1 MAKQFHKPH
10 YSETLKAAAIQTC
23 QDYKVGIFIVAYNA
37 DKFIAEVLNRI
48 PDFIAQRVSEI
59 FIIDDHSSDS
69 TFSTAKLAA
78 TSFPESKI
86 RVYRTPSNQGY
97 GGNQRLGY
105 LYAIEK
111 GLDIVVLLHGDGQYA
126 PEYLPHILAVYSQDK
141 TVDAVYGSRFMPP
154 ISALKG
160 GMPLYKWI
168 GNRILTRIQGKL
180 TGSPLSEMHS
190 GYRSYRISS
199 MAKVPFQLNSR
210 DFDFDSDIIIQFSAA
225 GLKIAEVPIPTYYGD
240 EICHVNGLKYAWQ
253 CIRSSLQYR
262 CMQFELFYE
271 KKYDIKTLGKSPY
284 TRKNSPQTTHGYVRG
299 LGFREAEKVF
309 DIGGGDGSS
318 VAIDLVKKGLNVTV
332 VDMVGSRL
340 EMPGLKSVTCDLDS
354 PEDWKSLGNAQ
365 ADTVLALDVIEH
377 LKDPDHGLEQLYR
390 ILKPGGK
397 LVASSGNV
405 AFILVRIMLFLG
417 YFNYG
422 RKGILDLTHK
432 RLFTFSSF
440 VNLIERYGF
449 RIKKKQFFGLPI
461 VDLLGEG
468 SRIARFL
475 ERTSTYL
482 AQKFPGLFA
491 YQFLIEAE
499 RLESVHDL
507 MQGTFAIE
515 KSMAEKG
522 ASPVKIHEDII
533 KEYPGRLEKPPVLQ
547 T

>member
-1 MAKQFHKPH
+1 MVKQFHKPH
-10 YSETLKAAAIQTC
+10 YSQALKSAAIQTC
-23 QDYKVGIFIVAYNA
+23 HDYKVGIFIVAYNA
-37 DKFIAEVLNRI
+37 DKFIGEVLNRI
-48 PDFIAQRVSEI
+48 PDFIANCVSEI
-59 FIIDDHSSDS
+59 FIIDDYSTDS

-78 TSFPESKI
+78 TSFSEDKI

-126 PEYLPHILAVYSQDK
+126 PEYLPQILAVYSQDK

-154 ISALKG
+154 SSALKG
-160 GMPLYKWI
+160 GMPLYKWL
-168 GNRILTRIQGKL
+168 GNRILTGIQRKL

-262 CMQFELFYE
+262 CMQFELFYQ
-271 KKYDIKTLGKSPY
+271 KKYDINIGGKSPY
-284 TRKNSPQTTHGYVRG
+284 TRKHSPHTTHGYVRSLDFG
-299 LGFREAEKVF
+299 DSEKVF

-318 VAIDLVKKGLNVTV
+318 VAVDLVKRGLDVTV
-332 VDMVGSRL
+332 VDMVRTHAES
-340 EMPGLKSVTCDLDS
+340 PDLKTITCDLDS
-354 PEDWKSLGNAQ
+354 PEDWENLKDTAV
-365 ADTVLALDVIEH
+365 DTVLALDVIEH
-377 LKDPDHGLEQLYR
+377 LKDPDHGLEQIYR

-405 AFILVRIMLFLG
+405 AFFLVRIMLLLG

-432 RLFTFSSF
+432 RLFTYSSF
-440 VNLIERYGF
+440 VHLIERYGF
-449 RIKKKQFFGLPI
+449 RIKEKKFFGLPI
-461 VDLLGEG
+461 VDLLGEK
-468 SRIARFL
+468 SRVALFVDRASRL
-475 ERTSTYL
+475 L
-482 AQKFPGLFA
+482 AEKFPGLFA

-507 MQGTFAIE
+507 MQGTFAME
-515 KSMAEKG
+515 RTSAQKG
-522 ASPVKIHEDII
+522 ARHVKTLHEIVKD
-533 KEYPGRLEKPPVLQ
+533 YNDPLEKPPILQ
-547 T
+547 N